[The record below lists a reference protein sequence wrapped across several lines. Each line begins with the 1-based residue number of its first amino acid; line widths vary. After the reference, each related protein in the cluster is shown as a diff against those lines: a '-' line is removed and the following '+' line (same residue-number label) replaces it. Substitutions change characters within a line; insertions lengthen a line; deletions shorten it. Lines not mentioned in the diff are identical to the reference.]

1 LIGQN
6 FSHYSITDKLGGGGM
21 GVVYKAEDTRLH
33 RFVALKF
40 LPDNVATDPQTLAR
54 FQREA
59 QAASALN
66 HPNICTIYDIGETDG
81 RAFIAMEFLDGQ
93 TLKHLIGNRPV
104 ELDQLLDISIQL
116 ADALDAAHSAGIVHR
131 DIKPAN
137 IFVTRRGHAKI
148 LDFGLAKQANSTAN
162 ANQNISH
169 DTGDTLAT
177 MGDDPKQITS
187 PGTTVGT
194 VAYMSPEQVRGKDL
208 DARTDLFSFAV
219 VLYEM
224 ATGQLPFP
232 GETSGVVFEKILSR
246 EPTPPLRLNP
256 ELPLKL
262 EEIIAKGL
270 EKDRNLRYQHAADI
284 RADLQRLK
292 RDTGSGR
299 SATYN
304 AAPTTASA
312 ASSPATTSTASS
324 GAASVPA
331 PVRASGSSSVAAIA
345 AEHKLSLGAIALGV
359 LLLAAA
365 AGYGI
370 YSYVTRSGPL
380 PFSTFSTTPVT
391 DFNNVVA
398 TALSPDGKF
407 LVSVLRRPG
416 HASLS
421 LRNIPTGSDTIIVDV
436 GTHRPDSLVFS
447 PDSNFIFFRQ
457 AEGGSGLLKLFRAP
471 LLGGTPQVISSDVDS
486 NATISPDGT
495 RIVFARA
502 NDPEIGKWRL
512 IEASADGSNEKAIM
526 IVPGQEIPDYL
537 AWSPDGKRLA
547 AAFNTKDFGEIRMFD
562 LASAKMQPF
571 VQFKDKNVFSVAWAP
586 DGRSIYMTHPTKSE
600 HLTTNTNIGAVSYPD
615 GKFRDI
621 TTDTATHIDVSVSSD
636 GKTLATVLAKSNQD
650 IALLP
655 GSGGDV
661 ISTVPGLT
669 RNGSV
674 AAFDWSTDG
683 HLFVSEGIRLLRM
696 HTDGSDLT
704 TIINDPKSWISN
716 ITSCDAGHWLAF
728 TWWFHGQ
735 DQTAIWRMKPD
746 GTNPLRIGPGSPQ
759 TLWTCSPD
767 GKYIYFYDHTEG
779 SPLMRLST
787 DGGTP
792 EAIDETIL
800 QRSLV
805 NLLAISP
812 DGKTLAVVVNKLGA
826 TPDDSTLKLALVN
839 LADTAKDAKDRV
851 RFLDLDLD
859 PDRRFV
865 FRQVGPPD
873 NWSVHFT
880 PDGKAVVMATE
891 EMGADNLW
899 LVPLDGSKGRP
910 LTKFKATDYIHDF
923 RWSPDG
929 KALGIIRSHHD
940 ADVILLRDT
949 SSTTN

>member
-1 LIGQN
+1 
-6 FSHYSITDKLGGGGM
+6 M

-40 LPDNVATDPQTLAR
+40 LPENVATDPQTLAR

-93 TLKHLIGNRPV
+93 TLKHLISNRPG
-104 ELDQLLDISIQL
+104 ELDQLLDIGIEI

-148 LDFGLAKQANSTAN
+148 LDFGLAKQAAGANSN
-162 ANQNISH
+162 AQQNNIH

-177 MGDDPKQITS
+177 MGEDPKQITS

-299 SATYN
+299 SATY
-304 AAPTTASA
+304 AAATTTASA
-312 ASSPATTSTASS
+312 APSPATAASASS
-324 GAASVPA
+324 GAVTTAS
-331 PVRASGSSSVAAIA
+331 PVRASGSSSVTAIA
-345 AEHKLSLGAIALGV
+345 AEHKFSLGVIALIV

-370 YSYVTRSGPL
+370 YSYVSHSGPL
-380 PFSTFSTTPVT
+380 PFSTFSTTSVT
-391 DFNNVVA
+391 DFGNIVS

-407 LVSVLRRPG
+407 LVSILRRPG

-436 GTHRPDSLVFS
+436 GTRRPDNLVFS
-447 PDSNFIFFRQ
+447 PDSNFIYFRQ
-457 AEGGSGLLKLFRAP
+457 AEGGGGLLKLFRAP
-471 LLGGTPQVISSDVDS
+471 LLGGTPQVISSDIDS

-495 RIVFARA
+495 RIVFLRA
-502 NDPEIGKWRL
+502 NDPEVGKWRL
-512 IEASADGSNEKAIM
+512 IEASADGSNEKAIL
-526 IVPGQEIPDYL
+526 IVPGQETPDYL

-547 AAFNTKDFGEIRMFD
+547 AAFNAKDFGEIRMFD
-562 LASAKMQPF
+562 FASSKMQPF
-571 VQFKDKNVFSVAWAP
+571 AKFKDKYVFSLAWAP
-586 DGRSIYMTHPTKSE
+586 DGRWIYMTHPTKSE
-600 HLTTNTNIGAVSYPD
+600 HLATNTNIGAVSYPD
-615 GKFRDI
+615 GKYRGI
-621 TTDTATHIDVSVSSD
+621 TTDTATHVGISVSGD
-636 GKTLATVLAKSNQD
+636 GKTLATVLSKSTQD
-650 IALLP
+650 VAIVP

-661 ISTVPGLT
+661 LSTVPGLT

-674 AAFDWSTDG
+674 TALDWSSDG
-683 HLFVSEGIRLLRM
+683 QLFVSEGIRLLRI
-696 HTDGSDLT
+696 HTDGSDPT
-704 TIINDPKSWISN
+704 TIVNDPKSWISN
-716 ITSCDAGHWLAF
+716 VTSCYGGRFLAF

-735 DQTAIWRMKPD
+735 DQSAIWRMKPD
-746 GTNPLRIGPGSPQ
+746 GTNPLRIGPGGLQ
-759 TLWTCSPD
+759 TYWTCSPD
-767 GKYIYFYDHTEG
+767 GKYIYFYAPPDGT
-779 SPLMRLST
+779 PLMRMSA

-792 EAIDETIL
+792 EAIEGTVL
-800 QRSLV
+800 QKSLV

-812 DGKTLAVVVNKLGA
+812 DGKTLAVVVNKFGA
-826 TPDDSTLKLALVN
+826 TPDDYTLKLALVN
-839 LADTAKDAKDRV
+839 LADNAEVAKDRV
-851 RFLDLDLD
+851 RFLDLD
-859 PDRRFV
+859 PNRRFV

-873 NWSVHFT
+873 NWGLHFT
-880 PDGKAVVMATE
+880 PDGKAVVMPTE

-899 LVPLDGSKGRP
+899 LVPLDGSAGHAI
-910 LTKFKATDYIHDF
+910 TKLKATDYIHEF

-929 KALGIIRSHHD
+929 KSLGIIRSHRD

-949 SSTTN
+949 SSASN